1 MCNKLLKHGDFNGC
15 LELTSDSVRSISDG
29 ACGLTM
35 DSDHIRTDMNMS
47 LFTIFYFEFGY
58 EYEYYRIRIQNGCF
72 EFGFHSNTYS
82 IVA

>member
-35 DSDHIRTDMNMS
+35 DSDVVSRW
-47 LFTIFYFEFGY
+47 
-58 EYEYYRIRIQNGCF
+58 IRI
-72 EFGFHSNTYS
+72 TYAR
-82 IVA
+82 I